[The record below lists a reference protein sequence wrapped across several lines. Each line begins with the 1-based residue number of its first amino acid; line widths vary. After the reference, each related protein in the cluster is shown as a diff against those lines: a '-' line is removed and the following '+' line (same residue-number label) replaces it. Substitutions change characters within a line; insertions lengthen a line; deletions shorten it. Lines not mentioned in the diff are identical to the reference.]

1 MVTGGKPVILV
12 VMHPTFNPDYV
23 VAESRRQVTNPN
35 VCLTVDCLFRDGKLL
50 DSKLNDK
57 MWNEIEIFLEVST
70 FQVMTKCINLLSG
83 LHVIILAYTQILSFF
98 VSFYYSGFVVQN
110 DQM

>member
-1 MVTGGKPVILV
+1 
-12 VMHPTFNPDYV
+12 MHPTFNPDYV

-70 FQVMTKCINLLSG
+70 FQVLLFRTIKYLTNPRVLGSAV
-83 LHVIILAYTQILSFF
+83 LTAVVIYVYFNRPDIKKENGA
-98 VSFYYSGFVVQN
+98 V
-110 DQM
+110 

>member
-35 VCLTVDCLFRDGKLL
+35 VRLTVDCLFHDGKLL
-50 DSKLNDK
+50 KSKLNNK

-70 FQVMTKCINLLSG
+70 LQVMTKCIDLLSG
-83 LHVIILAYTQILSFF
+83 LHIIILAYT
-98 VSFYYSGFVVQN
+98 
-110 DQM
+110 